1 MKKKI
6 GITFD
11 SELYRKVKIY
21 CAENGLTI
29 SDFIQNAVDMY
40 LTRVEIIEEE
50 IKNRMMEDMI
60 EDNYSQIVKQSI
72 ESYVI
77 GKGEE

>member
-1 MKKKI
+1 MKRKI
-6 GITFD
+6 GIVFD
-11 SELYRKVKIY
+11 SELYKKVKVY

-72 ESYVI
+72 ESYII
-77 GKGEE
+77 GQGEE